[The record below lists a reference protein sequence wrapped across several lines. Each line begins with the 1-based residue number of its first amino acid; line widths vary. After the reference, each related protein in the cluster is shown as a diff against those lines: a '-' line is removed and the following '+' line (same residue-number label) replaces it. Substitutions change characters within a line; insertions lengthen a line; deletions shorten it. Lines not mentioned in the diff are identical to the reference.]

1 MGSFI
6 QDEAH
11 ICFRERRV
19 PIEVIRKR
27 EIKWLDMFQNW
38 EKWMSK
44 RFKKV
49 SIINEP
55 RHEKT
60 NILVSDLVQHKPGY
74 AVTED
79 G

>member
-1 MGSFI
+1 M
-6 QDEAH
+6 
-11 ICFRERRV
+11 

-49 SIINEP
+49 IISPAVWTLE
-55 RHEKT
+55 
-60 NILVSDLVQHKPGY
+60 IGDLFMGLEIFHIPK
-74 AVTED
+74 
-79 G
+79 